1 VTLLPIHL
9 LGSPILRER
18 AAEIPEVT
26 NDIRRL
32 VDDLFATMRA
42 DGGVGLAANQVGIA
56 KRVAVVDT
64 TGNDP
69 LVLINPVVLE
79 TTGKQVDEEGC
90 LSIPELYADVTRA
103 QRVVVEITRLD
114 GERVRLEAEDFK
126 ARAIQHEIDHLDG
139 VLFVD
144 RLSPLKRRM
153 LLKKWQKMRKGSVGY
168 LKEVATPAE

>member
-1 VTLLPIHL
+1 MTLLPIHL

-168 LKEVATPAE
+168 LKEVTTSAE